1 MSSITPF
8 AQLLQ
13 TYFHDWLITQ
23 RGASRHTILAYR
35 DTWRLFLRFVAAR
48 TQQPVARLELSHLT
62 AAEVLAFLAYLDRLG
77 IFIFRLPGSPRDS
90 RVREASEG
98 ASVKADEGVD

>member
-1 MSSITPF
+1 MLSITPF
-8 AQLLQ
+8 AQLLH

-23 RGASRHTILAYR
+23 RGASRHTIRAYR